1 MTDEP
6 KVYIVGAGPGD
17 PELITVKGLRILQR
31 AAVILYTDSLVPEE
45 LVFQGN
51 PRAEIYKSA
60 GMDLEAQ
67 IALMVAK
74 VRAGLTVARVHTGDP
89 AVFGAIMEQVARLS
103 QAGVAVEIIP
113 GVSSVF
119 AAAAAL
125 KAELTIPELT
135 QTVILTRVEG
145 RTPMPEREKLQ
156 DLARHQA
163 TMAFFLS
170 GGLAATLVSE
180 LTRAGWSS
188 DTPVAVVQRASWPD
202 EKVVRTRLADLAA
215 VVKENRM
222 TSQAMILAG
231 WALDPDLA
239 KTSGYRSKLYD
250 KSFSHR
256 FRRAEKG
263 GDR

>member
-103 QAGVAVEIIP
+103 QAGVAVEI
-113 GVSSVF
+113 
-119 AAAAAL
+119 
-125 KAELTIPELT
+125 
-135 QTVILTRVEG
+135 
-145 RTPMPEREKLQ
+145 
-156 DLARHQA
+156 
-163 TMAFFLS
+163 
-170 GGLAATLVSE
+170 
-180 LTRAGWSS
+180 
-188 DTPVAVVQRASWPD
+188 
-202 EKVVRTRLADLAA
+202 
-215 VVKENRM
+215 
-222 TSQAMILAG
+222 
-231 WALDPDLA
+231 
-239 KTSGYRSKLYD
+239 
-250 KSFSHR
+250 
-256 FRRAEKG
+256 
-263 GDR
+263 